1 MSVPEDQKIVI
12 LKSLQHYSDILAS
25 LLAEDTLPEIVK
37 FDLNN
42 EYAKLYKVQSIVQT
56 QGIFQKINEDKS
68 LSVLEIEEYANV
80 IYSGLISYIKDLER
94 SVSELDSL
102 YGEKTIPLDFANK
115 DIQLAKETLAL
126 ITPTL

>member
-25 LLAEDTLPEIVK
+25 LLAEDTLPEIVQ

-56 QGIFQKINEDKS
+56 KGIFQKILEGH
-68 LSVLEIEEYANV
+68 SVLEIKDNV
-80 IYSGLISYIKDLER
+80 KVVCSALTCYVKDLDKAI
-94 SVSELDSL
+94 SEIDQP
-102 YGEKTIPLDFANK
+102 YGDKTIPLDFTIK
-115 DIQLAKETLAL
+115 DKELAEEAIDEISKIQT
-126 ITPTL
+126 I

>member
-1 MSVPEDQKIVI
+1 MSVPEDQQIVV

-25 LLAEDTLPEIVK
+25 LLAEESLPEIVK

-56 QGIFQKINEDKS
+56 QGIFQKINKDKS

-126 ITPTL
+126 ITPPL

>member
-1 MSVPEDQKIVI
+1 MSVPEDQKVVI

-25 LLAEDTLPEIVK
+25 LLAEDSLPEIVK

-68 LSVLEIEEYANV
+68 LSVLEIEEHAKV

-94 SVSELDSL
+94 SVSELNSL
-102 YGEKTIPLDFANK
+102 YGQETLPLDFANK

-126 ITPTL
+126 ITPPF

>member
-1 MSVPEDQKIVI
+1 MSVPEDQKVVI

-25 LLAEDTLPEIVK
+25 LLAEDSLPEIVK

-56 QGIFQKINEDKS
+56 QGIFQKINEDRS
-68 LSVLEIEEYANV
+68 LSVLEIEEHANV

-102 YGEKTIPLDFANK
+102 YGEKTIPLDFAKK

-126 ITPTL
+126 ITPPL

>member
-1 MSVPEDQKIVI
+1 MSVPDDQKIVI

-56 QGIFQKINEDKS
+56 QGIFQKIYEDKS
-68 LSVLEIEEYANV
+68 LSVLEIEEHANV

-102 YGEKTIPLDFANK
+102 YGQKTIPLDFANV

-126 ITPTL
+126 ITPPL

>member
-1 MSVPEDQKIVI
+1 M
-12 LKSLQHYSDILAS
+12 
-25 LLAEDTLPEIVK
+25 
-37 FDLNN
+37 
-42 EYAKLYKVQSIVQT
+42 
-56 QGIFQKINEDKS
+56 
-68 LSVLEIEEYANV
+68 LEIEEYANV

-126 ITPTL
+126 ITPPL

>member
-1 MSVPEDQKIVI
+1 MSVPEDQQIVV

-25 LLAEDTLPEIVK
+25 LLAEESLPEIVK

-42 EYAKLYKVQSIVQT
+42 ESAKLYKVQSIVQT
-56 QGIFQKINEDKS
+56 QGIFQKINKDKS

-126 ITPTL
+126 ITPPL

>member
-25 LLAEDTLPEIVK
+25 LLAEDSLPEIVK

-68 LSVLEIEEYANV
+68 LSVLEIEEHANV
-80 IYSGLISYIKDLER
+80 IHSGLISYIKDLER

-126 ITPTL
+126 ITPPL